1 MKAGGDFF
9 AALYREAGKR
19 KEFAH
24 AMTGL
29 SMGSAVAIAERFPWK
44 RYRTF
49 IDIGTAEGNL
59 PVQVTLRHAHLTGGG
74 ADRPELRP
82 IFEEYVASFGLQDRL
97 CFAES
102 DFLRE
107 PLLEADV
114 LVLGHILHDWDL
126 DTKRLLIAK
135 AFDALPAGGAL
146 IIYDTIIDDER
157 RRNVFGLL
165 MSLNML
171 IETPGGFDYT
181 GADCC
186 AWLGDAG
193 FREAYVEQLVGPE
206 SMVVGVK

>member
-1 MKAGGDFF
+1 
-9 AALYREAGKR
+9 L
-19 KEFAH
+19 KEFAR

-29 SMGSAVAIAERFPWK
+29 GMASAVAIAERFPWK
-44 RYRTF
+44 RYQTF
-49 IDIGTAEGNL
+49 IDLGTAEGNL
-59 PVQVTLRHAHLTGGG
+59 LVQVALRHAHLTGGG
-74 ADRPELRP
+74 TDLPQLRP
-82 IFEEYVASFGLQDRL
+82 SFAEYVASFGLQERL
-97 CFAES
+97 CFHEN

-107 PLLEADV
+107 PLPQADV

-135 AFDALPAGGAL
+135 AFAALPPGGAL
-146 IIYDTIIDDER
+146 IVYDTIIDDER

-186 AWLGDAG
+186 TWLGDAG
-193 FREAYVEQLVGPE
+193 FRETYVEQLVGPE